1 MKIKLHIKQILAIS
15 VCLIGL
21 LVISCK
27 ESNENNFSYEQFKDA
42 LYYNS
47 STGEFSDLGNLEM
60 CINRW
65 GTPEYVKSMGSINL
79 NNGNSRL
86 NSIVFKWS
94 NIEVDEKNVEIVFEA
109 IPDSG
114 KTIEDVFTNSINPNM
129 AKYLKVKEFRLVTK
143 SEND

>member
-94 NIEVDEKNVEIVFEA
+94 NIEVDEKNVEIVFEGSA
-109 IPDSG
+109 PRATGGRAS
-114 KTIEDVFTNSINPNM
+114 TARSTRRTSWP
-129 AKYLKVKEFRLVTK
+129 
-143 SEND
+143 